1 MPPSRDLLRAARRHA
16 DRTSERIRVATTG
29 NGLRVGTIASV
40 TGGAASDGLAV
51 VTVNIRGEETT
62 AAGYN
67 VSYTP
72 SVGQRVRC
80 SLVDNQLFVD
90 FAIGGAP

>member
-1 MPPSRDLLRAARRHA
+1 VPSRELHRAARKFA
-16 DRTSERIRVATTG
+16 DRNSERIHVARTD
-29 NGLRVGTIASV
+29 NGLRIGTIASV

-51 VTVNIRGEETT
+51 VTVTVRGQETT

-72 SVGQRVRC
+72 VVGQRVRC
-80 SLVDNQLFVD
+80 SIVDQQLFVD

>member
-1 MPPSRDLLRAARRHA
+1 MAPSRALLRAAHKLA
-16 DRTSERIRVATTG
+16 DRNSERVHAAKADS
-29 NGLRVGTIASV
+29 GLRIGTVASV

-51 VTVNIRGEETT
+51 VTVTIRGVETT

-80 SLVDNQLFVD
+80 SLVDSQLFVD